1 MNKIAV
7 ISLLLISILLS
18 SIILTS
24 ISNIDKFIVSLE
36 LAEEDVSNKNK
47 TNSNNPNLLEE
58 EEKHL
63 SHKGLLEAYVYKIK
77 EVKRLCSSQKTTS
90 VFIEIVTPPPLG

>member
-1 MNKIAV
+1 MNKIAI

-24 ISNIDKFIVSLE
+24 ISNVDRFIVSIE
-36 LAEEDVSNKNK
+36 LTEEDASNKNK

-58 EEKHL
+58 EEKHFSL
-63 SHKGLLEAYVYKIK
+63 KGLLDAYVYKIK
-77 EVKRLCSSQKTTS
+77 EIKPLCSVQKTPS
-90 VFIEIVTPPPLG
+90 VFMEVVTPPPLG

>member
-1 MNKIAV
+1 MNKITI

-24 ISNIDKFIVSLE
+24 ISNVDRFIVSIE
-36 LAEEDVSNKNK
+36 LTEEDISNKNK

-58 EEKHL
+58 EEKHFSL
-63 SHKGLLEAYVYKIK
+63 KGLLDAYVYKIK
-77 EVKRLCSSQKTTS
+77 EVKPLCSAQKTTS

>member
-24 ISNIDKFIVSLE
+24 ISNVDRFIASLE
-36 LAEEDVSNKNK
+36 LTEEDVSNKNK
-47 TNSNNPNLLEE
+47 TNSNNSNLLEE
-58 EEKHL
+58 EEKHF
-63 SHKGLLEAYVYKIK
+63 SIKGLLDAFVYKKI
-77 EVKRLCSSQKTTS
+77 EVKLVRSAQKTNS
-90 VFIEIVTPPPLG
+90 VFIDIVTPPPLG